1 MSASTYQP
9 RGGPFSW
16 VLRLFGFKRDV
27 RSPAI
32 MKTVQLLNKM
42 IGDLEVT
49 RKKME
54 DRYDDLERKAREA
67 ALKGDRDNHNIFINE
82 MSEISKFIA
91 LVIQAK
97 KSLMQIKLRL
107 ETMLDMGNTLDMF
120 PDIISELSTLK
131 PLLARITPDLLDK
144 MTELE
149 KSVINIMSSTSLP
162 NLYGKVEPK
171 KESAVQKIDLN
182 ELLPPNTVP
191 AKPATARQ
199 ALRASRVSLT
209 VIKKWLLEEI
219 RLTNGFIQLE
229 SFARK
234 YGVPKEAILEAL
246 HELSDEGKIV
256 IKT

>member
-1 MSASTYQP
+1 MSVSTYQP

-16 VLRLFGFKRDV
+16 VLRLFGFRRDI

-32 MKTVQLLNKM
+32 MKTVQLLNRM
-42 IGDLEVT
+42 ISDLEVT
-49 RKKME
+49 RRRME

-67 ALKGDRDNHNIFINE
+67 ALKGDKDNHNIFINE

-107 ETMLDMGNTLDMF
+107 ETMLDMGNTLDML

-171 KESAVQKIDLN
+171 KETVTQKIDLK
-182 ELLPPNTVP
+182 ELLPPNNIPTKT
-191 AKPATARQ
+191 AIATQ

-234 YGVPKEAILEAL
+234 YGVPKEAVIEAL

>member
-1 MSASTYQP
+1 MSVSTYQP

-32 MKTVQLLNKM
+32 MKTVQLLNRM

-49 RKKME
+49 RKRME

-107 ETMLDMGNTLDMF
+107 ETMLDMGNTLDML

-171 KESAVQKIDLN
+171 KESTVQKIDLN

-191 AKPATARQ
+191 ARPATARQ

-209 VIKKWLLEEI
+209 VIKKWLLEKI

-234 YGVPKEAILEAL
+234 YGVPKEAVLEAL

>member
-1 MSASTYQP
+1 MSVSTYQP

-16 VLRLFGFKRDV
+16 VLRLFGFKRDA

-32 MKTVQLLNKM
+32 MKTVQLLNRM
-42 IGDLEVT
+42 ISDLEVT
-49 RKKME
+49 RRRME
-54 DRYDDLERKAREA
+54 DRYNDLERKAREA
-67 ALKGDRDNHNIFINE
+67 ALKGDKDNHNIFINE

-107 ETMLDMGNTLDMF
+107 ETMLDMGNTLDML
-120 PDIISELSTLK
+120 PEIISELSTLK

-171 KESAVQKIDLN
+171 KETVTRKIDLK
-182 ELLPPNTVP
+182 ELLPPNNIPTKT
-191 AKPATARQ
+191 AIATQ
-199 ALRASRVSLT
+199 EFRASRVSLT

-234 YGVPKEAILEAL
+234 YGVPKEAVIEAL
-246 HELSDEGKIV
+246 HELSDEGKII